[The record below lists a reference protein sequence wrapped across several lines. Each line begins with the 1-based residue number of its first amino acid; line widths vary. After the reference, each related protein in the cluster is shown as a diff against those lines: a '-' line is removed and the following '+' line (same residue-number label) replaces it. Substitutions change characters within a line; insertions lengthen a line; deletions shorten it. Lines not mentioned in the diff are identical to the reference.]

1 MQIKE
6 SYLFSRVTERT
17 TICSGFIFLK
27 RILLVEDEYLLLKT
41 VAGALK
47 QAGYVVTAVAN
58 GKDALREIRAVQ
70 YDICFLDVQLP
81 DANGLELMNI
91 VREISP
97 ATKIVIM
104 TALELTRPQLSDL
117 RSRSCRFLKKPFDLD
132 MVRSLVDR
140 MNNGGFRQDDPNG

>member
-1 MQIKE
+1 M
-6 SYLFSRVTERT
+6 
-17 TICSGFIFLK
+17 K

-47 QAGYVVTAVAN
+47 QAGYGVTAVAN

-132 MVRSLVDR
+132 TVRSLADR
-140 MNNGGFRQDDPNG
+140 MNNGGFRQDDHND